1 MTLAS
6 VIRASSF
13 FRHSDLVI
21 SHFTMSFPFN
31 FFIAAFLGAFAT
43 SLLALPLWR
52 KWCLR
57 TNLVD
62 DPGHR
67 KIHNSPIPLAGGFA
81 VLTGILLPLAVGAV
95 LLKLGIVKISS
106 AGLIVHGIDRR
117 AIELAVLALG
127 AVAITILGWLDD
139 KHELKALPKFIGQIL
154 IAIAVAAA
162 CKRITLF
169 VHSEVFSYAITI
181 LWLLTVINAFNFMD
195 NMNGLCAGLGAIGAF
210 IFALIAAANGEYLVA
225 ITGFLMCGALV
236 GFLPWNFP
244 DARAFLGD
252 AGSHLTGYL
261 LAVMAILP
269 HFYTK
274 QNPRPLAVLAPLLVL
289 AIPLLDLAQVSL
301 FRTLNKKPFWI
312 GDTNHLSHR
321 LTRTGMSRTKAV
333 LVLWLIAAVV
343 GALAC
348 WL

>member
-1 MTLAS
+1 LT
-6 VIRASSF
+6 
-13 FRHSDLVI
+13 
-21 SHFTMSFPFN
+21 FPFN
-31 FFIAAFLGAFAT
+31 FFIAAFAGAFVT
-43 SLLALPLWR
+43 TLLALPLWR
-52 KWCLR
+52 RWCLR

-67 KIHNSPIPLAGGFA
+67 KIHTTPIPLAGGFA
-81 VLTGILLPLAVGAV
+81 VLTGILLPLAAGAI

-117 AIELAVLALG
+117 AMELAVLALG

-154 IAIAVAAA
+154 IAVAVAAA

-169 VHSEVFSYAITI
+169 VQSDVFSYVVTI

-195 NMNGLCAGLGAIGAF
+195 NMNGLCAGVGAIGAF
-210 IFALIAAANGEYLVA
+210 IFALIAATNGQYLVA
-225 ITGFLMCGALV
+225 LTGFLMCGALA

-244 DARAFLGD
+244 NARAFLGD
-252 AGSHLTGYL
+252 AGSHLVGYL

-269 HFYTK
+269 HFYTR

-321 LTRTGMSRTKAV
+321 LVRAGFSKTTSV
-333 LVLWLIAAVV
+333 ILLWLVAAIL
-343 GALAC
+343 GAVAC

>member
-1 MTLAS
+1 MT
-6 VIRASSF
+6 
-13 FRHSDLVI
+13 
-21 SHFTMSFPFN
+21 FPFN
-31 FFIAAFLGAFAT
+31 FFITAFAGAFLT
-43 SLLALPLWR
+43 TLLALPLWR

-117 AIELAVLALG
+117 ALELVVLALG

-139 KHELKALPKFIGQIL
+139 KHELKALPKFIGQLL

-162 CKRITLF
+162 SKRITLF
-169 VHSEVFSYAITI
+169 VHSEIFSYAVTI
-181 LWLLTVINAFNFMD
+181 FWLLTVINAFNFMD
-195 NMNGLCAGLGAIGAF
+195 NMNGLCAGLGAIGAL
-210 IFALIAAANGEYLVA
+210 IFAFIAASNGEYLVA

-244 DARAFLGD
+244 NARAFLGD
-252 AGSHLTGYL
+252 AGSHLVGYL

-289 AIPLLDLAQVSL
+289 AIPLIDLAQVSL

-321 LTRTGMSRTKAV
+321 LVQSGLNRMQVV
-333 LVLWLIAAVV
+333 LILWLVAAITGGIAC
-343 GALAC
+343 LF
-348 WL
+348 

>member
-1 MTLAS
+1 MN
-6 VIRASSF
+6 
-13 FRHSDLVI
+13 
-21 SHFTMSFPFN
+21 FPFN
-31 FFIAAFLGAFAT
+31 FFAAAFLGALLT

-52 KWCLR
+52 RWCQH

-67 KIHNSPIPLAGGFA
+67 KIHSSPIPLAGGFA
-81 VLTGILLPLAVGAV
+81 VLTGILLPLIIGAI
-95 LLKLGIVKISS
+95 LLKLDIVKVS
-106 AGLIVHGIDRR
+106 AANAIVHGIDRR
-117 AIELAVLALG
+117 ALELLVLALG
-127 AVAITILGWLDD
+127 AIGITILGWLDD
-139 KHELKALPKFIGQIL
+139 KHELKALPKFLGQIV

-169 VHSEVFSYAITI
+169 VHNEFFSYAITI

-210 IFALIAAANGEYLVA
+210 FFALIAAAHGEYLVA

-244 DARAFLGD
+244 SAKSFLGD
-252 AGSHLTGYL
+252 AGSHLVGYL

-274 QNPRPLAVLAPLLVL
+274 QNPRPLAVLSPLLVL
-289 AIPLLDLAQVSL
+289 AIPLLDLAQVTV
-301 FRTLNKKPFWI
+301 FRTLHKQPFWI
-312 GDTNHLSHR
+312 GDTNHVSHR
-321 LTRTGMSRTKAV
+321 LVAWGISRRETV
-333 LVLWLIAAVV
+333 LLLWLLAIIIGVP
-343 GALAC
+343 AC
-348 WL
+348 WPG

>member
-1 MTLAS
+1 LTPDN
-6 VIRASSF
+6 VN
-13 FRHSDLVI
+13 
-21 SHFTMSFPFN
+21 FPFN
-31 FFIAAFLGAFAT
+31 FFIAAFAGAFVTA
-43 SLLALPLWR
+43 LLALPLWR
-52 KWCLR
+52 KWCVR
-57 TNLVD
+57 TDLVD
-62 DPGHR
+62 NPGHR
-67 KIHNSPIPLAGGFA
+67 KIHAAPIPLAGGFA
-81 VLTGILLPLAVGAV
+81 VLTGILLPLGAGAI
-95 LLKLGIVKISS
+95 LLKLGIVKIS
-106 AGLIVHGIDRR
+106 AAAAIVHGLDRR
-117 AIELAVLALG
+117 AVELVVLALG
-127 AVAITILGWLDD
+127 AVAITLLGWLDD
-139 KHELKALPKFIGQIL
+139 RHELKAFPKFLGQLI

-169 VHSEVFSYAITI
+169 VHSEIFSYAVTI

-210 IFALIAAANGEYLVA
+210 LFALIAAAKGEYLVA
-225 ITGFLMCGALV
+225 ITGFLMCGALT

-244 DARAFLGD
+244 NARAFLGD
-252 AGSHLTGYL
+252 AGSHLVGYL

-274 QNPRPLAVLAPLLVL
+274 QEPHHLAVLAPLVVL

-321 LTRTGMSRTKAV
+321 LVRAGLSRTQAV
-333 LVLWLIAAVV
+333 LVLWLAAALI

-348 WL
+348 GL